1 MIYDVADTSN
11 IANDM
16 IVNLANFA
24 KLPPMD
30 NVNVVAMVDLPE
42 QTDPGYPQAT
52 LPGIAPFTTTKIARA
67 RRAAAGTRSRD
78 LGEVSM
84 GRPDALASL
93 HRARPATEYP
103 ADKYG
108 LVLSDHGGAWSGG
121 YQDTGPPSTSQLT
134 IADMRD
140 GILAGMQRGG
150 VDKFE
155 FIDHDSCLMA
165 SYEAAS
171 ALGPADRDPGRLRGG
186 HLRRQH
192 PRPRGLREPR

>member
-1 MIYDVADTSN
+1 
-11 IANDM
+11 
-16 IVNLANFA
+16 
-24 KLPPMD
+24 
-30 NVNVVAMVDLPE
+30 
-42 QTDPGYPQAT
+42 
-52 LPGIAPFTTTKIARA
+52 
-67 RRAAAGTRSRD
+67 
-78 LGEVSM
+78 M
-84 GRPDALASL
+84 GRPDALARFIE
-93 HRARPATEYP
+93 RAGAEYP

-171 ALGPADRDPGRLRGG
+171 ALGPLTENLVASEEVTFGDSTLDLEAFASLGRGRVG
-186 HLRRQH
+186 
-192 PRPRGLREPR
+192 